1 MSEMQGVEKK
11 QAETTK
17 GIAATTGA
25 VKGVQ
30 STIADGDRSVSAKL
44 SMIGKVLSIES
55 PAEKAARQQSQAQAS
70 ASAENFQRLIQLQAQ
85 GNATEQQVLEAQ
97 RSMES
102 TAEEAAEAAEKR
114 SMFDRFGGDE
124 APTPPPSGG
133 GGGED
138 KETKKTGGVF
148 GKFFKMIKGFVGI
161 LLAIAIPALAL
172 ILNSPIFEK
181 LKEAIFDFIDFFF
194 KEILPVINSIL
205 DNIMPNIKNL
215 FVSVKKIFNSISDFF
230 TNLIAG
236 DFDKAFGNLKDI
248 GKEFAKMIDNSLT
261 ALVKIV
267 LGAFGV
273 NVDKEFTVFGIFK
286 TFFKKIVDFIEAIV
300 RSLPFGGA
308 VADKF
313 FGKQDA
319 KDMSKEDRVEETG
332 DAEKEVKGLT
342 QDINRQ
348 KNKQKELAEEKVKL
362 EKEIAEDE
370 KKLLERGENLTAK
383 NKMGE
388 TVRQRNL
395 RNKKERLEATKKNQ
409 ERAKTEE
416 SELKNEQNKLVERLD
431 KVADPERQLAAQAGV
446 EGIDLDEE
454 EGRKVTTRNERL
466 GIQQRNLRK
475 EIKAAAKETERAA
488 EISAQAANDNKG
500 STVVVQQNDQSQ
512 KSNTE
517 QKTVIE
523 QNKTLQNPAAGGA
536 LARASEGFM

>member
-1 MSEMQGVEKK
+1 
-11 QAETTK
+11 
-17 GIAATTGA
+17 
-25 VKGVQ
+25 
-30 STIADGDRSVSAKL
+30 
-44 SMIGKVLSIES
+44 
-55 PAEKAARQQSQAQAS
+55 
-70 ASAENFQRLIQLQAQ
+70 
-85 GNATEQQVLEAQ
+85 
-97 RSMES
+97 
-102 TAEEAAEAAEKR
+102 
-114 SMFDRFGGDE
+114 
-124 APTPPPSGG
+124 
-133 GGGED
+133 
-138 KETKKTGGVF
+138 
-148 GKFFKMIKGFVGI
+148 
-161 LLAIAIPALAL
+161 
-172 ILNSPIFEK
+172 
-181 LKEAIFDFIDFFF
+181 
-194 KEILPVINSIL
+194 
-205 DNIMPNIKNL
+205 
-215 FVSVKKIFNSISDFF
+215 
-230 TNLIAG
+230 
-236 DFDKAFGNLKDI
+236 
-248 GKEFAKMIDNSLT
+248 MIDNSLT

-286 TFFKKIVDFIEAIV
+286 TFFKKIVDFIENLV
-300 RSLPFGGA
+300 RALPGGGV
-308 VADKF
+308 VADLF

-319 KDMSKEDRVEETG
+319 KDMSKEDRVEETK

-475 EIKAAAKETERAA
+475 EIQAAAKETERAA